1 MLYEVITSIIS
12 GVHDAGSL
20 EGVNVYPNP
29 ASDFLIIDI
38 DGQVLGKS
46 TQVAMYD
53 INGNMLLLKELTS
66 SRNKIDISG
75 FASGLYILNV
85 RNDNAVTIQ
94 KIIKK

>member
-1 MLYEVITSIIS
+1 
-12 GVHDAGSL
+12 
-20 EGVNVYPNP
+20 
-29 ASDFLIIDI
+29 
-38 DGQVLGKS
+38 
-46 TQVAMYD
+46 MYD